1 MSRHQFV
8 RELESTANQ
17 IADASRADL
26 QVLLRRAALLLRNV
40 GGFTLDPR
48 TDDALTNLAA
58 EMGTAKPDLLETI
71 VGEWLVANAYLPV
84 PHAVDEESTVDG
96 SG

>member
-8 RELESTANQ
+8 HELESTADH

-40 GGFTLDPR
+40 GGISLDPR
-48 TDDALTNLAA
+48 TDDVLTDLAA
-58 EMGTAKPDLLETI
+58 EMGTAKPDLVETI
-71 VGEWLVANAYLPV
+71 VG
-84 PHAVDEESTVDG
+84 
-96 SG
+96 